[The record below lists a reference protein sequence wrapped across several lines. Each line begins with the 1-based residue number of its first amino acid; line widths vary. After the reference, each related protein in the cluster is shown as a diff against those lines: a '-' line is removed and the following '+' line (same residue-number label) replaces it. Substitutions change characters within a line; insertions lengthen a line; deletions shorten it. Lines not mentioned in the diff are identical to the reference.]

1 MTEHRPTAEQIRKN
15 RRIAAITAC
24 VLAVAIP
31 LALFFYNHLMYQ
43 NSPYAIV
50 EKNFPY
56 RSEFTKAN
64 MVNQVV
70 PEQLMFEEELNENQ
84 TFVFYQ
90 TQLGLYSGTVVTKHL
105 FSTDVYTQ
113 KLTIYN
119 PAWIDY
125 PEFSAKRYVQET
137 YNLEDGILLVEITNQ
152 MPSSAFYGNIPAT
165 VRKATDDL
173 YVVFCLIPQNFYSYE
188 IDFTFTY

>member
-1 MTEHRPTAEQIRKN
+1 MTEKLTAEQIRKN
-15 RRIAAITAC
+15 RRIVAITAC

-56 RSEFTKAN
+56 RSEYTKAN
-64 MVNQVV
+64 KVNQVV

-125 PEFSAKRYVQET
+125 PEFPAKQYVQET

-152 MPSSAFYGNIPAT
+152 MPSSAFYGSIP
-165 VRKATDDL
+165 
-173 YVVFCLIPQNFYSYE
+173 
-188 IDFTFTY
+188 